1 MAYDPQKLMRRYNQL
16 LATRKEI
23 FLDPAFSMAKFGHEM
38 GLNRTYTSQ
47 FVNRELG
54 GNFRSLVHK
63 IRMEFAEQYLKQHP
77 DTTIIRL
84 AKMTGFTSDTSFRRA
99 YFQHYGRKLSISEI
113 RDY

>member
-16 LATRKEI
+16 LANRKEI
-23 FLDPAFSMAKFGHEM
+23 FLDPTFSMAKFGHEM

-63 IRMEFAEQYLKQHP
+63 IRMEFAEEYLRQHP

-84 AKMTGFTSDTSFRRA
+84 AKVTGFTSDTSFRRA

-113 RDY
+113 RDN